1 MDGIYFINDTK
12 EHIRRVQLWLREI
25 SRSDERIKPVF
36 IDGIYGDETRE
47 AVRNVQKVYGL
58 AVTGELDKETFDL
71 IFRLYSDLLSL
82 ARVDGFRPKFEQYD
96 GETMSPGDVYDD
108 IFVLQLLLRE
118 LSLKDERFFVQ
129 MSGRFDPET
138 EIAVKLLQKLLR
150 VTEDGKV
157 TRTVWNSLIALTEQT
172 EGYL

>member
-71 IFRLYSDLLSL
+71 IFRLYSDQSIP
-82 ARVDGFRPKFEQYD
+82 ARAFFRVD
-96 GETMSPGDVYDD
+96 
-108 IFVLQLLLRE
+108 RE
-118 LSLKDERFFVQ
+118 NQHQCANGVFGVPYVD
-129 MSGRFDPET
+129 
-138 EIAVKLLQKLLR
+138 R
-150 VTEDGKV
+150 VGV
-157 TRTVWNSLIALTEQT
+157 CPV
-172 EGYL
+172 